1 MLTNRALLKTMRDTK
16 KASGAF
22 ARPTTRVKRRSRWQD
37 QLCTVHQIRQLGKR
51 SWHFSVKFP
60 ASLKCSGFA
69 CPLQSRFIPAGKH
82 HAGGGDAGIWE
93 NDAFSLSNFT
103 AHKNENANPPK
114 RLVPL
119 RALGSTAN
127 TGMGRAGR
135 SNLVTMNLLFKW
147 LFLTAIG
154 TRVWS

>member
-1 MLTNRALLKTMRDTK
+1 MRN
-16 KASGAF
+16 ANESGAF
-22 ARPTTRVKRRSRWQD
+22 KDDARHEKGQRCICSPDHEGQTALPLAGSTLHRSPNPSTRETLLAFQ
-37 QLCTVHQIRQLGKR
+37 RQVSGL
-51 SWHFSVKFP
+51 
-60 ASLKCSGFA
+60 LKMQW
-69 CPLQSRFIPAGKH
+69 LFIPAGKH